1 MNDINPHVTVSA
13 DEHARAMADYIAEG
27 TRRAYEI
34 GNRGPIRRDANGMLD
49 QSILDAYSEHG
60 FYVFEGVVSDE
71 EQKSSRSD
79 ANTCSPVRLSIRRA
93 MLTPK
98 VAPTHKNLRD
108 RPTDMPDRSV
118 IPWAARIRT
127 KAGTL
132 QRCTKRFRRRMRR
145 SGRCRTCTA
154 IFN

>member
-71 EQKSSRSD
+71 ELKELRSD
-79 ANTCSPVRLSIRRA
+79 VEHMLSG
-93 MLTPK
+93 
-98 VAPTHKNLRD
+98 AP
-108 RPTDMPDRSV
+108 
-118 IPWAARIRT
+118 
-127 KAGTL
+127 
-132 QRCTKRFRRRMRR
+132 
-145 SGRCRTCTA
+145 
-154 IFN
+154 